1 MPIDSKSV
9 YYQER
14 IYDWEMI
21 ETILEGERAVKD
33 AGETY
38 LPKLK
43 GQDTSDYQAYK
54 ERGTFLNATAKTVQ
68 GLTGAVMRKTPKV
81 NAPAVPKEVLEDLTP
96 DGLSVDE
103 LAKTLLSE
111 VLSFGYLGALAD
123 FDDNTNRPYIS
134 RYKAEDILNIR
145 TEKVGRIDVIVD
157 IILQEV
163 YYEANPKDEFV
174 TDKKTR
180 LRRLQLIDG
189 IYNVSTYIQN
199 DKGEWGT
206 EQEGI
211 TPKVRGQFMD
221 FIPFVFF
228 GSVTNHHVPDK
239 PPLLDLA
246 FLNIKH
252 WQVTVDYYHGL
263 HYCALP
269 TPWAAGWPKESKL
282 YVGPGKAWVT
292 ENEAAKCGYLEFG
305 GSGLGAVRVAREDL
319 KQEMAT
325 MGARLLEGQKAAAEA
340 AETVER
346 RQSGDVATLSSIC
359 SSIENGMKK
368 LLEYVSLW
376 ITATVGEITVALNR
390 DFVSDRLAPQQ
401 ITALL
406 QALQSGAISL
416 DTFLWN
422 LQQGEILAPD
432 TTVEEEKMKLA
443 LTGNGNFTSTGKGSE
458 EEPEK
463 KPLPKSKSKLNR
475 RKPTEV
481 ELEETE

>member
-1 MPIDSKSV
+1 
-9 YYQER
+9 
-14 IYDWEMI
+14 
-21 ETILEGERAVKD
+21 
-33 AGETY
+33 
-38 LPKLK
+38 
-43 GQDTSDYQAYK
+43 
-54 ERGTFLNATAKTVQ
+54 
-68 GLTGAVMRKTPKV
+68 
-81 NAPAVPKEVLEDLTP
+81 
-96 DGLSVDE
+96 
-103 LAKTLLSE
+103 
-111 VLSFGYLGALAD
+111 
-123 FDDNTNRPYIS
+123 
-134 RYKAEDILNIR
+134 
-145 TEKVGRIDVIVD
+145 
-157 IILQEV
+157 
-163 YYEANPKDEFV
+163 
-174 TDKKTR
+174 
-180 LRRLQLIDG
+180 
-189 IYNVSTYIQN
+189 
-199 DKGEWGT
+199 
-206 EQEGI
+206 
-211 TPKVRGQFMD
+211 
-221 FIPFVFF
+221 
-228 GSVTNHHVPDK
+228 
-239 PPLLDLA
+239 
-246 FLNIKH
+246 
-252 WQVTVDYYHGL
+252 
-263 HYCALP
+263 LP